1 MPSRWKDSLN
11 KAWTGLRNFF
21 LTVLVFALGQLL
33 IALVLWPILFRTQR
47 LGFSMA
53 LSLVGFGSWVVS
65 LFASMGERRR
75 RRRRRGL
82 GQSAPVDIPPP
93 FLDRPVTGRI
103 QEQVQSAGCGLILL
117 VASLI
122 PLGIAFVL
130 RLQADLE
137 SGLTLRDIFPPVP

>member
-1 MPSRWKDSLN
+1 MPSKWKVALSR
-11 KAWTGLRNFF
+11 AWTGLYSFM
-21 LTVLVFALGQLL
+21 LAVLVFAFGQVL
-33 IALVLWPILFRTQR
+33 IALALWPILFRTQR

-65 LFASMGERRR
+65 LFASMGKRRR
-75 RRRRRGL
+75 HRL
-82 GQSAPVDIPPP
+82 APSAPVDIPPP
-93 FLDRPVTGRI
+93 FLDRPVMGRI
-103 QEQVQSAGCGLILL
+103 QEQVKGAGCGLVLL
-117 VASLI
+117 AASLI